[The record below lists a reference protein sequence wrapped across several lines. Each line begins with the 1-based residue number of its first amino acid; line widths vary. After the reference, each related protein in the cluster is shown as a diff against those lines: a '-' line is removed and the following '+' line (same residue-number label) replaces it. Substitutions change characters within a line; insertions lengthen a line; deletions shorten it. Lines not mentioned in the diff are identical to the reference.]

1 MQSQI
6 HVSVFKASTQTSPG
20 PVGVIGFLMPR
31 PHKKFG
37 PCLWKGQELSGKRLR
52 LSWSK
57 WQNLSHKVHSWVWE
71 LFIKNPPWWI
81 PNWLANGWY
90 LPKIWYH
97 NILPDIYIYTN
108 ILTSIALHYIILHY
122 ITLHYIPLHYITLHY
137 ITLQC
142 STSPLPSLPL
152 PPPKNNF
159 QKDFQGVDSVF
170 GSYSMKPSWG

>member
-57 WQNLSHKVHSWVWE
+57 WQNLSPKVHSWVWE

-81 PNWLANGWY
+81 PNWLANGWSSPQNMVSQY
-90 LPKIWYH
+90 ITWY
-97 NILPDIYIYTN
+97 IYIYTN
-108 ILTSIALHYIILHY
+108 ILTSITLHY
-122 ITLHYIPLHYITLHY
+122 ITLHYITLHYITLHY
-137 ITLQC
+137 ITLQY

-152 PPPKNNF
+152 PPPQNNF
-159 QKDFQGVDSVF
+159 QNDFQGVDSVF